1 MLKEDNEKKRCP
13 KIEEKMETRKSNFLL
28 GLCYSVACGSAFW
41 VIALKEDQQTNNTR
55 KCTTINFFLLFILF
69 LLKEDQKTNNTRNTK
84 QVFSASL
91 IVGEGFG

>member
-55 KCTTINFFLLFILF
+55 KCNVFFSL
-69 LLKEDQKTNNTRNTK
+69 NTK

-91 IVGEGFG
+91 IVGEGLG

>member
-55 KCTTINFFLLFILF
+55 KCTTINFFSSFYFVFIEGRPTN
-69 LLKEDQKTNNTRNTK
+69 KQYQKV
-84 QVFSASL
+84 QCIFQP
-91 IVGEGFG
+91 